1 MIFTGIEVEELHDL
15 LSIHSIMANDKLRI
29 DDVRNVNLTAEQ
41 KLPAAMFGHLRR
53 SVETFLNPTD
63 SW

>member
-29 DDVRNVNLTAEQ
+29 DDVRNVNLTAELNIWQ
-41 KLPAAMFGHLRR
+41 ISKFKGHNSTKNRWN
-53 SVETFLNPTD
+53 ET
-63 SW
+63 